1 MRVHSHT
8 FDNEMNWLELNFW
21 TITLALLSIT
31 GALAALGHLILRHR
45 DHRSAAFWTALV
57 VFSPLVG
64 PLLYLFLG
72 VNILRRQGR
81 RYRSGIHEPWHD
93 PVPEHPLPL
102 APAET
107 CESQDHQQ
115 LARTLDRLSRFNFTT
130 ENSVRVLN
138 GGDEA
143 MPRMLEAIRS
153 AQRSVTLASYIFEAI
168 GIGADFVAELGAAV
182 RRGVQV
188 RVMVD
193 DAGTRYSWPP
203 VIEALRQAGVQA
215 RRFMPS
221 RLVLRLITMNLRNHR
236 KILVVDG
243 ETAFTGGMNIR
254 EGNMLSRKPAHP
266 VQDMHF
272 EVRGPA
278 VAQIQRVFAEDWA
291 FCTQEALEGE
301 RWFPALKPV
310 GGASIIGVVDGPDE
324 DLEVMPAVFFAALNA
339 ARHEVKIVTPYFLP
353 PVVLIAALRMCA
365 IRGVKVT
372 ILTPAENNIPFVSWA
387 AQTLYPEL
395 LAAGCRIFESPP
407 PFDHSKFF
415 VIDGVWS
422 FVGSTNWDPRSLRLN
437 FEFNIACHDAELGGT
452 LTAEM
457 DRMLA
462 LSREVTREALDAAP
476 VLQRARNGFA
486 RLFIPVL

>member
-1 MRVHSHT
+1 MT
-8 FDNEMNWLELNFW
+8 WLELNFW
-21 TITLALLSIT
+21 TIALALISIT
-31 GALAALGHLILRHR
+31 GALAALAHLLLRHR

-81 RYRSGIHEPWHD
+81 RYRSGTHEPWHD
-93 PVPEHPLPL
+93 PVPDQPLPL
-102 APAET
+102 DSVES

-115 LARTLDRLSRFNFTT
+115 LARTLDRLSRFNFTAGN
-130 ENSVRVLN
+130 EVRVLH
-138 GGDEA
+138 GGDKA
-143 MPRMLEAIRS
+143 MPRMLEAIRG
-153 AQRSVTLASYIFEAI
+153 ARQSVSLASYIFEAI
-168 GIGADFVAELGAAV
+168 GIGADFVTELGAAV
-182 RRGVQV
+182 KRGVEV

-203 VIEALRQAGVQA
+203 VIDALTRAGVQA

-221 RLVLRLITMNLRNHR
+221 RMVLRLITMNLRNHR

-278 VAQIQRVFAEDWA
+278 AAQIQRVFAEDWA
-291 FCTQEALEGE
+291 FCTGEALEGE
-301 RWFPALKPV
+301 RWFPTPFPA
-310 GGASIIGVVDGPDE
+310 GATSIIGIVDGPDE
-324 DLEVMPAVFFAALNA
+324 DLEVMPAAFFAALNA
-339 ARHEVKIVTPYFLP
+339 ARHEVRIVTPYFLP
-353 PVVLIAALRMCA
+353 PVVLMAALRMCA

-372 ILTPAENNIPFVSWA
+372 ILTPAENNIRLVSWA

-395 LAAGCRIFESPP
+395 LATGCRIFESPP

-415 VIDGVWS
+415 VVDGAWS

-437 FEFNIACHDAELGGT
+437 FEFNVACHDAELGAR
-452 LTAEM
+452 LTREM

-462 LSREVTREALDAAP
+462 VSREVTRESLDEATIFQQ
-476 VLQRARNGFA
+476 VRNGFA